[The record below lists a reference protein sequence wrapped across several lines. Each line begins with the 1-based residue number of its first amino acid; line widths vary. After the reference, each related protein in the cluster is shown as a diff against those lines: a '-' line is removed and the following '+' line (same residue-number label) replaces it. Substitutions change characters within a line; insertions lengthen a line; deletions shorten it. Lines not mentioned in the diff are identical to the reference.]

1 MLVGQ
6 HIDLGMGRRFAQ
18 HVDICIYSIW
28 CNTTAS
34 FIPRALAH
42 WLFCNWVF
50 FLRNC
55 IISTVFS
62 TSHFPCDHHNHY
74 HSHYSFLNQ

>member
-42 WLFCNWVF
+42 WLFCNGF
-50 FLRNC
+50 FSKKLYYFNS
-55 IISTVFS
+55 IFHQSLS
-62 TSHFPCDHHNHY
+62 
-74 HSHYSFLNQ
+74 L